1 MKEFPETLYDAY
13 RQSFDCDEVYFEY
26 KTDHQHLV
34 VFHNPKFG
42 RVMALDGV
50 IQTTEKDEFV
60 YHEMLTHVP
69 ILAHG
74 GVRSVLIIGGGDGG
88 ILREVARHAAVQRI
102 VMVEIDE
109 AVVTTCK
116 DVLPGHS
123 AGAFDD
129 SRLQLVIDD
138 GAAYIAS
145 SQERFDVIIVDS
157 TDPIG
162 PGEVLFEQDFYRHC
176 HAHLTQGGVL
186 VTQNG
191 VAFMQLD
198 EARNTAARF
207 ATVFNDW
214 HFYAS
219 AVPTYIGG
227 VMLMSFGTDDA
238 TLRRQSVDAITARF
252 NAARLATRYYTPE
265 VHVGAFAL
273 PRYVLQAVGK
283 EIGA

>member
-74 GVRSVLIIGGGDGG
+74 RVKRVLIIGGGDGG
-88 ILREVARHAAVQRI
+88 ILREVARHKAVDRI
-102 VMVEIDE
+102 VMVEIDA
-109 AVVTTCK
+109 AVVETCK
-116 DVLPGHS
+116 KVLPGHS

-129 SRLQLVIDD
+129 PRLHLVIDD
-138 GAAYIAS
+138 GAAFIANTKE
-145 SQERFDVIIVDS
+145 QFDVIIVDS

-176 HAHLTQGGVL
+176 HAHLTAGGVL

-198 EARNTAARF
+198 EARNTATRF
-207 ATVFNDW
+207 GWVFKDW

-227 VMLMSFGTDDA
+227 AMLMSFGTDDA
-238 TLRRQSVDAITARF
+238 TLRRQSVDVISARF
-252 NAARLATRYYTPE
+252 KAANLDTRYYTPE
-265 VHVGAFAL
+265 IHVGAFAL
-273 PRYVLQAVGK
+273 PRYVLQAIGK